1 MDKDNKKLPLEPDEV
16 KGVTGGVGIRDKYVS
31 SFYCE
36 YCGKTIKL
44 NMVSSL
50 ERARKEHNEK
60 VHPQLKTGT
69 NSRN

>member
-1 MDKDNKKLPLEPDEV
+1 MDNNKTKLNADSL
-16 KGVTGGVGIRDKYVS
+16 KNATGGIGLKDRYVS

-50 ERARKEHNEK
+50 ERAKKEHNEK
-60 VHPQLKTGT
+60 IHPQLKTNGK
-69 NSRN
+69 

>member
-1 MDKDNKKLPLEPDEV
+1 MENDMDNNKTKLNAESLKNVSGGIGQKD
-16 KGVTGGVGIRDKYVS
+16 RYVS

-50 ERARKEHNEK
+50 ERAKKEHNEK
-60 VHPQLKTGT
+60 VHPQLKTNGK
-69 NSRN
+69 

>member
-1 MDKDNKKLPLEPDEV
+1 MDKENGKLTLEPDELKSV
-16 KGVTGGVGIRDKYVS
+16 NGGIGLRDKYVS

-69 NSRN
+69 NNRK

>member
-1 MDKDNKKLPLEPDEV
+1 MDNNKTKLSAESLKNVTDGIGLKD
-16 KGVTGGVGIRDKYVS
+16 RYVS

-50 ERARKEHNEK
+50 ERAKKEHNEK
-60 VHPQLKTGT
+60 VHPQLKTNGK
-69 NSRN
+69 

>member
-1 MDKDNKKLPLEPDEV
+1 MENDMDNNKTKLSAESL
-16 KGVTGGVGIRDKYVS
+16 KNVTGGIGLKDRYVS

-50 ERARKEHNEK
+50 ERAKKEHNEK
-60 VHPQLKTGT
+60 VHPQLKTNGK
-69 NSRN
+69 